1 MNFVTMNPNL
11 KYFFFWGGGGGREG
25 GGARVSVVFF
35 TKSPNKRKII
45 FFFGGGGG
53 WGCRWTNRR
62 AFTFFDVAGITMNK
76 CAGYGMPCM
85 MLIQRTVLEI

>member
-1 MNFVTMNPNL
+1 MVLF
-11 KYFFFWGGGGGREG
+11 
-25 GGARVSVVFF
+25 FF
-35 TKSPNKRKII
+35 TKSPNKN
-45 FFFGGGGG
+45 FFFFFFFFFLGGGGG
-53 WGCRWTNRR
+53 GCRWTNRR